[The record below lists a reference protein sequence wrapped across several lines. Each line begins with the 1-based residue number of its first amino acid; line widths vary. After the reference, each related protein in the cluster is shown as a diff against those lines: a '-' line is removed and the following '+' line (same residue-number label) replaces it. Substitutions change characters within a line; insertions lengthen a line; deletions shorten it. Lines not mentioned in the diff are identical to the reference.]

1 MLYNTI
7 TEYTQM
13 HKGELYKRGLR
24 KYNDDG
30 MNKMAS
36 LLVTHHEN
44 PIASQ
49 FIMEK
54 AAGFEALW
62 GAMKNMGN
70 VPFGQGIKAVGSE
83 AGNILKTNPMAAGG
97 LIGAGVGATTAGEG
111 NRLSGALMGGAMGTA
126 AGYGIKKIPPKV
138 GVPPA
143 ATANAEQAAVNTA
156 EQAAAKATTTTTDI
170 ATKSPEVLST
180 TKSASFVA
188 REIRRRQLGKFI
200 Q

>member
-1 MLYNTI
+1 
-7 TEYTQM
+7 M

-97 LIGAGVGATTAGEG
+97 LIGAGVGAVSAGEG

-126 AGYGIKKIPPKV
+126 AGYGIKKIPSKV

-143 ATANAEQAAVNTA
+143 AAANAEQAAVNTA
-156 EQAAAKATTTTTDI
+156 EQAAAKATSTTTAAAPT
-170 ATKSPEVLST
+170 AAEAAAGT
-180 TKSASFVA
+180 TKAASFIA

>member
-1 MLYNTI
+1 
-7 TEYTQM
+7 M

-24 KYNDDG
+24 KYNEDD

-62 GAMKNMGN
+62 GAMKNMKN
-70 VPFGQGIKAVGSE
+70 VPLGEGAKAVGAE

-97 LIGAGVGATTAGEG
+97 LIGAGVGAVSAGEG

-126 AGYGIKKIPPKV
+126 AGYGISKIPPKV

-143 ATANAEQAAVNTA
+143 AAAKAEQTAATTA
-156 EQAAAKATTTTTDI
+156 EQAAAKANTTTT
-170 ATKSPEVLST
+170 ATAPAADAAAGT
-180 TKSASFVA
+180 TKAASFVA
-188 REIRRRQLGKFI
+188 REIRKRQLGKFI

>member
-1 MLYNTI
+1 
-7 TEYTQM
+7 M

-24 KYNDDG
+24 KYNEDD

-62 GAMKNMGN
+62 GAMKNMKN
-70 VPFGQGIKAVGSE
+70 VPLGEGAKAVGAE

-97 LIGAGVGATTAGEG
+97 LIGAGVGAVSAGEG

-126 AGYGIKKIPPKV
+126 AGYGISKIPPKV

-143 ATANAEQAAVNTA
+143 AAAKAEQAAATTA
-156 EQAAAKATTTTTDI
+156 EQAAAKATTTTT
-170 ATKSPEVLST
+170 AAAPTPEVV
-180 TKSASFVA
+180 KAASFVA